1 MSAGLSSQEFA
12 LMQKYIEDKCGITL
26 GEDKAYLIETRL
38 SKLLIDS
45 GLNSFEEL
53 YHHIRTSNDQR
64 LVEKVIDA
72 ITTHETLWFRDRSPW
87 EIMGEVMLPEYVKM
101 LREGRRFKIRIWS
114 AACSTGQ
121 EPYSVAMLID
131 NYLNRNG
138 ISDVRLSQF
147 EIVATDISTT
157 VLDIARLG
165 RYDSIS
171 IQRGLGPEY
180 RDKYFANEGRI
191 WLLDDKIKN
200 AVTFKPFN
208 LQADFGA
215 IGRFDLV
222 LCRYVLIYFSEQL
235 RKSVVNKISRVLE
248 NDGVLLIG
256 SSEIFN
262 DFSENYESRRF
273 NEGTFYQVKR

>member
-1 MSAGLSSQEFA
+1 MTAGLSSQEFA
-12 LMQKYIEDKCGITL
+12 LMQRYIEDKCGITL

-53 YHHIRTSNDQR
+53 YHYIRTSNDQR

-87 EIMGEVMLPEYVKM
+87 EIIGEVLLPEYVKV
-101 LREGRRFKIRIWS
+101 LREGKRFKIRIWS

-121 EPYSVAMLID
+121 EPYSIAMLID
-131 NYLNRNG
+131 HYLSRNG
-138 ISDVRLSQF
+138 ISDVRLAQF
-147 EIVATDISTT
+147 EIIATDISTT

-180 RDKYFANEGRI
+180 RDKYFKNEGRI
-191 WLLDDKIKN
+191 WLLDEKIKS

-208 LQADFGA
+208 LQTDFG
-215 IGRFDLV
+215 IMGRFDLV
-222 LCRYVLIYFSEQL
+222 LCRYVLIYFAEQL
-235 RKSVVNKISRVLE
+235 RKSVVQKISQVLE
-248 NDGVLLIG
+248 KDGVLLIG

-262 DFSENYESRRF
+262 DFSEHYEFQRF